1 MKKIIFIL
9 ILALFSFSAIHAE
22 GVKALPLSLTDND
35 SYANDSQIDGADVSY
50 TRNFTNVNWQ
60 AIYLPFSLKYEDW
73 KDDFELAYINAVHQ
87 NDNDEDGVIDET
99 LIEVIK
105 IKSGSTVPNMPYLI
119 RAKTTGVK
127 TISVENA
134 TVYAA
139 EEESVDCSTTIAK
152 FTFTGNYSTVSYETM
167 SKNKYYTMVGGEQ
180 DYTLVGGQLG
190 FIGDD
195 SGLKPFRWYMKVE
208 SRNSRYNTSNAAR
221 AITVSVIDEEATD

>member
-1 MKKIIFIL
+1 MKKSIFIL

-22 GVKALPLSLTDND
+22 GGTNVKTLPLSLTDDD
-35 SYANDSQIDGADVSY
+35 SYANDSRIDGADVSY

-105 IKSGSTVPNMPYLI
+105 IKSGSTVPNRPYFI

-127 TISVENA
+127 TISVENT

-139 EEESVDCSTTIAK
+139 EEGSVDCSTTIAK

-167 SKNKYYTMVGGEQ
+167 SKNNYYTMVG
-180 DYTLVGGQLG
+180 DQLR
-190 FIGDD
+190 FIGEY

-208 SRNSRYNTSNAAR
+208 SRDSRYNTSNAAR
-221 AITVSVIDEEATD
+221 AITVSVIDE

>member
-1 MKKIIFIL
+1 MKKNIFIL

-22 GVKALPLSLTDND
+22 GDTNVKALPLSLTDND

-105 IKSGSTVPNMPYLI
+105 IKSGSTVPNRPYLI

-127 TISVENA
+127 TISVENT

-139 EEESVDCSTTIAK
+139 EEGSVDCSTTIAK

-167 SKNKYYTMVGGEQ
+167 SKNNYYT
-180 DYTLVGGQLG
+180 
-190 FIGDD
+190 I
-195 SGLKPFRWYMKVE
+195 
-208 SRNSRYNTSNAAR
+208 A
-221 AITVSVIDEEATD
+221 